1 MPDSGQDLRAVLD
14 AMARRE
20 QQPAPPQPAIAS
32 VAVLGAGPT
41 GQLLAAEA
49 LAAGREVRMH
59 SAFGREL
66 TELRARG
73 GITVRGRHLVGT
85 YAVTES
91 APAPGRPAIRLS
103 TAIDDAVAG
112 ADLVVLA
119 TPATVHPTYAG
130 LLAHALPDTV
140 AALVLI
146 PGRFLGSVELYRAL
160 CRHGWRGEVPIAETA
175 AVPYLARDD
184 GGAIVVDGVAARLS
198 LARLGGPAEAVAGML
213 AAILPAVVAVPSVLD
228 IAFAGVTGV
237 AGVAPVIL
245 NTGLVRSG
253 QPPLWREL
261 VTPHLARTIL
271 SDLDEERREVGF
283 AYGARDLPS
292 AAATL
297 AATFGD
303 DGEPVPDGD
312 DLAAVLAGLGAF
324 AGCRVT
330 DADCRLTDAGGPQL
344 GDAGGPQLGDA
355 GGPQLG
361 DDVPNVLVPL
371 ASAGRHAGVPTPA
384 TDTVVALASV
394 LARSDFARHG
404 RRLETLGLDH
414 VPAHD
419 LRWSLDAEFTGQRA
433 GSRRPRN

>member
-66 TELRARG
+66 AELRAGG

-91 APAPGRPAIRLS
+91 APAPARPAIRLCA
-103 TAIDDAVAG
+103 AIDDAVAG

-140 AALVLI
+140 AAIVLI
-146 PGRFLGSVELYRAL
+146 PGRFLGSVELHRAL
-160 CRHGWRGEVPIAETA
+160 RRHGWRGEAPIAETA
-175 AVPYLARDD
+175 AVPYLARED
-184 GGAIVVDGVAARLS
+184 GGAIVVDGVAARLP
-198 LARLGGPAEAVAGML
+198 LARLGGPADAVAGML

-245 NTGLVRSG
+245 NAGLARSG
-253 QPPLWREL
+253 EPPLWREL
-261 VTPHLARTIL
+261 VTPHLAGTIL
-271 SDLDEERREVGF
+271 RDLDEERREVGF

-312 DLAAVLAGLGAF
+312 DLAAALAGLGAF
-324 AGCRVT
+324 AH
-330 DADCRLTDAGGPQL
+330 CRLTDACGPQL
-344 GDAGGPQLGDA
+344 GDASRPQLGDDSR
-355 GGPQLG
+355 PQLG

-371 ASAGRHAGVPTPA
+371 ASAGRHVGVPTPA
-384 TDTVVALASV
+384 TDAVVALASV

-419 LRWSLDAEFTGQRA
+419 LRWSLDAEFGGQRA
-433 GSRRPRN
+433 GSRRRRN